1 MQSHNSQYAI
11 IIFNH
16 VSLMLFIPNNYVS
29 IKAVGVH
36 LNTAS
41 SVVTQLSDIG
51 RSGSSPQY
59 SIVSR
64 HPIV

>member
-41 SVVTQLSDIG
+41 SVVTQLSDVG
-51 RSGSSPQY
+51 L
-59 SIVSR
+59 
-64 HPIV
+64 